1 MSRRVGLVFVAGI
14 VAAVMLVG
22 SSVASAATTL
32 GQTLAPGTCSAE
44 TYIQTASP
52 PGGPSYTAPF
62 GGVITQWSYQS
73 DSTPPPTVRLKV
85 AQDFGGGTIKIVA
98 ESAVENIA
106 PSTLNTYQSRISM
119 PAGTDLGEYIA
130 NDCSQSDATYTD
142 YYADTDLG
150 VGTTSPSFT
159 QEHLQQDISAVLEP
173 DADHDGYGDETQD
186 GCPQQTDTHAACNT
200 SVTVAATPGKK
211 SVGLTVNLPGS
222 GTVSAGDVNDKTL
235 LMASASKK
243 KKKKPLFK
251 QVTTTR
257 SSSRPATSA

>member
-62 GGVITQWSYQS
+62 DGVITQWSYQS

-85 AQDFGGGTIKIVA
+85 AQDFGGGTLKIVA

-173 DADHDGYGDETQD
+173 DVDHDGYGDETQD
-186 GCPQQTDTHAACNT
+186 GCPQQTGHPGGLQHVLHRCGGARQEERRPDRQRARVRNRERRGRQRQDPADGERFEEKEEEAA
-200 SVTVAATPGKK
+200 VQ
-211 SVGLTVNLPGS
+211 
-222 GTVSAGDVNDKTL
+222 AGEDD
-235 LMASASKK
+235 
-243 KKKKPLFK
+243 
-251 QVTTTR
+251 
-257 SSSRPATSA
+257 SR